1 MEHNKVEEIQNFL
14 NINSNSLLK
23 NFPHIPFDEKIYGCY
38 ELNGQIQYGFSPEFD
53 KNIINVNLNILYCIL
68 FTSFYK

>member
-1 MEHNKVEEIQNFL
+1 MNDEIYYTLEKLENL
-14 NINSNSLLK
+14 SNINSLLK

-53 KNIINVNLNILYCIL
+53 KNIINVNLNILNIIYFIL
-68 FTSFYK
+68 